1 MQGKTY
7 KRTRK
12 RSSYKSKGTGSKL
25 IHTGNGSIAKERTTG
40 RKPKVD
46 LEKETRKLVNKANAR
61 LDSLQRRFKSGTWA
75 SKKLANRL
83 SSNKL
88 NMWTKKGKIKT
99 GKNLTKTQLIGLN
112 KAINQFLNSRTST
125 KKGISDVRERTIETL
140 RGTLSTEDK
149 ELTYDEAETYY
160 EMFGDNDFD
169 SLADKIP
176 SSALQNIIIDAI
188 DEDDTQ
194 NEFIRRLED
203 YSGLS
208 MNDLDIR
215 EKAIRLYE
223 KYVL

>member
-1 MQGKTY
+1 M
-7 KRTRK
+7 KRQVRK
-12 RSSYKSKGTGSKL
+12 RSITKKL
-25 IHTGNGSIAKERTTG
+25 SNKETSRN
-40 RKPKVD
+40 
-46 LEKETRKLVNKANAR
+46 LEKETRKLVSKANAK

-88 NMWTKKGKIKT
+88 NMWSKKGKIKT
-99 GKNLTKTQLIGLN
+99 GKNLTKIQLIGLN
-112 KAINQFLNSRTST
+112 KAINQFLNSKTST
-125 KKGISDVRERTIETL
+125 KRGISDVRERTIETL

-149 ELTYDEAETYY
+149 ELTYEEAETYY

-208 MNDLDIR
+208 MNDLDLR

>member
-12 RSSYKSKGTGSKL
+12 RSSYISKGTGSK
-25 IHTGNGSIAKERTTG
+25 IVNTGNGSVAKKRFTG
-40 RKPKVD
+40 KKPKGD
-46 LEKETRKLVNKANAR
+46 LEKETRKLVSKANAR
-61 LDSLQRRFKSGTWA
+61 LDSLQRRYKSGTWA

-99 GKNLTKTQLIGLN
+99 GKNLTKTQWIGLN
-112 KAINQFLNSRTST
+112 KAINQFLNSQTST
-125 KKGISDVRERTIETL
+125 KKGISTWKKNQVESIKLNRSDDPDF
-140 RGTLSTEDK
+140 TEED
-149 ELTYDEAETYY
+149 AEDFF

-169 SLADKIP
+169 FFASKIGA
-176 SSALQNIIIDAI
+176 SALQEIIYDAMRENDSE
-188 DEDDTQ
+188 DE
-194 NEFIRRLED
+194 FVARLSLYIEI
-203 YSGLS
+203 
-208 MNDLDIR
+208 NDLDIR

>member
-12 RSSYKSKGTGSKL
+12 RSSYKSKGTGTK
-25 IHTGNGSIAKERTTG
+25 IINTGNGSIAKKRVSG
-40 RKPKVD
+40 KKPKVD
-46 LEKETRKLVNKANAR
+46 LEKETRKLVSKANAR
-61 LDSLQRRFKSGTWA
+61 LDSLQRRYKSGTWA

-88 NMWTKKGKIKT
+88 NMWSKKGKIKT

-112 KAINQFLNSRTST
+112 KAINQFLNSQTST
-125 KKGISDVRERTIETL
+125 KKGISTWKKNQVESIKLNRSDDPDF
-140 RGTLSTEDK
+140 TEED
-149 ELTYDEAETYY
+149 AEDFF

-169 SLADKIP
+169 FFASKIGA
-176 SSALQNIIIDAI
+176 SALQEIIYDAMRENDSE
-188 DEDDTQ
+188 DE
-194 NEFIRRLED
+194 FVARLSLYIEI
-203 YSGLS
+203 
-208 MNDLDIR
+208 NDLDIR